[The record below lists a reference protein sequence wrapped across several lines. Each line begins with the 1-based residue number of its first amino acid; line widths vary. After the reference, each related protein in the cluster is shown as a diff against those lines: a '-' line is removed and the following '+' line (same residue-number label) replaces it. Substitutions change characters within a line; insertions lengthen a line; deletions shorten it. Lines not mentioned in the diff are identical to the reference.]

1 MISNKVRNV
10 FRKYLRRLYKET
22 PSIEIINELVAEKI
36 LSSYDANRLRK
47 IDVESERNFELME
60 ILQKRRD
67 KDIIQFCKI
76 LRDCQVQT
84 IQELGKELE
93 MELMKVMEAIDSN
106 SGEASS
112 SVNEDRIGADAVI
125 SSRIVQQT
133 HPIDSS
139 KSDNNPEPFGKYF
152 VVIAKELRNEFVFR
166 LGTILRLETV
176 EIEDISGRSCSR
188 YEKIYKILEFWK
200 AKRSKY
206 ADIAEVITA
215 LRSMNQNLIAD
226 KVQNI

>member
-1 MISNKVRNV
+1 MISREARNV

-22 PSIEIINELVAEKI
+22 PSIEIINELVVEKI
-36 LSSYDANRLRK
+36 LSSCDAKRLRK
-47 IDVESERNFELME
+47 IDEESERNFELID

-67 KDIIQFCKI
+67 EDIVQFCKI
-76 LRDCQVQT
+76 LQDCDVQT
-84 IQELGKELE
+84 VQELGKELE
-93 MELMKVMEAIDSN
+93 TKLMKVIKTVDSN

-133 HPIDSS
+133 NPIDSS
-139 KSDNNPEPFGKYF
+139 KNGNNSEPFDKYF
-152 VVIAKELRNEFVFR
+152 RVIAGELRYDLAFR
-166 LGTILRLETV
+166 LGNTLRLKTN
-176 EIEDISGRSCSR
+176 EIEEIKGTNSAR
-188 YEKIYKILEFWK
+188 YDKMYKILEFWK
-200 AKRSKY
+200 NERGTN

-226 KVQNI
+226 KIQKI

>member
-22 PSIEIINELVAEKI
+22 PTIEIINELVAEKI

-76 LRDCQVQT
+76 LQDCQVQT

-93 MELMKVMEAIDSN
+93 MELMKVMEAVDSN

-112 SVNEDRIGADAVI
+112 SVNEDRIGADA
-125 SSRIVQQT
+125 
-133 HPIDSS
+133 DSN
-139 KSDNNPEPFGKYF
+139 KSDNNSEMDTEFF
-152 VVIAKELRNEFVFR
+152 DIIAEKLDIGDLLR
-166 LGTILRLETV
+166 LGNLLRLSAT
-176 EIEDISGRSCSR
+176 EIDEIKLREHSRYDKVYKVLKSWENKAGQNADISVVVAALRKMEKTSIANQLE
-188 YEKIYKILEFWK
+188 EKIAER
-200 AKRSKY
+200 KRS
-206 ADIAEVITA
+206 I
-215 LRSMNQNLIAD
+215 
-226 KVQNI
+226 